1 MMPSDYYVQ
10 WKQCKN
16 IQFDPT
22 STNKLLV
29 AVQSLLSIL
38 RAGWL
43 VPCVSTLKYCS
54 KNLVAEIITQAS
66 NNCTK
71 CILIN
76 KYFIVKLF
84 NNEQQIIK
92 VNISILLLLGYKL

>member
-1 MMPSDYYVQ
+1 MIATYNVSTI
-10 WKQCKN
+10 KN
-16 IQFDPT
+16 TEFYPT

-43 VPCVSTLKYCS
+43 VPWVSTLKYCS
-54 KNLVAEIITQAS
+54 KNLVAEIITKPS
-66 NNCTK
+66 NYSTK

-76 KYFIVKLF
+76 KCFMVKLF
-84 NNEQQIIK
+84 FNNNE
-92 VNISILLLLGYKL
+92 